1 MNMKWELVE
10 MLKAFAYA
18 KSRDITEDINLSI
31 YNVPEEVSKFEFKIV
46 WFSDRTVIL
55 VARTKFYIGTPV
67 VKETQ
72 EYYITQICSSSG
84 WLYSRRYDTLPQ
96 AQREKSPDER
106 IMKVSATLEE
116 VE

>member
-18 KSRDITEDINLSI
+18 KSRDIAENYNSYV
-31 YNVPEEVSKFEFKIV
+31 YNVPEEASRFDFKIV
-46 WFSDRTVIL
+46 WFSDKTAIL
-55 VARTKFYIGTPV
+55 VTRTKFYIGKSV
-67 VKETQ
+67 AKETQ